1 MIFSLTFNRHPH
13 KYNNRRPPAMH
24 PATTGPRAH
33 FYRPALHLRLL
44 LGFALR
50 ILLIEGSDSYTIT
63 QRSWDYK

>member
-1 MIFSLTFNRHPH
+1 
-13 KYNNRRPPAMH
+13 MH

-50 ILLIEGSDSYTIT
+50 ILLIEGSDSYTIP